1 MRKITRHFSMATLIL
16 AVLNSLAFAQA
27 WPEKPIR
34 LILPYAPGGVPEA
47 IFRTLSPGLEVRLG
61 QRFIVEARPGG
72 DGAIGGGAVAR
83 ATPDGYTLIIAGT
96 GLMSVTSHINK
107 NLGFDPL
114 GAFDVIATLAEA
126 PPLAIVHPSM
136 PVRNLDELVSYL
148 LANPGKF
155 NYGAQNSGS
164 PTHLTGA
171 ALSQMTGNS
180 MVYIAYKGT
189 APLVQAMLAND
200 IQVAFPTLSGIG
212 PHIKAGKLRALAV
225 MARQRM
231 AELPDVPSA
240 LEAGFA
246 QLVGTNWWAMSAP
259 RGTPPAI
266 IERLSSEVRLG
277 LGEDEVR
284 KRLAALGHSPLVMTH
299 AESAAFVRSESA
311 RYKEIVE
318 KGRISLQ

>member
-47 IFRTLSPGLEVRLG
+47 IFRTLSPGLEARLG
-61 QRFIVEARPGG
+61 QRFIVEARPG
-72 DGAIGGGAVAR
+72 
-83 ATPDGYTLIIAGT
+83 GYTLIIAGT

-259 RGTPPAI
+259 RGTAPAI

-299 AESAAFVRSESA
+299 AESATFVRSESA

>member
-1 MRKITRHFSMATLIL
+1 
-16 AVLNSLAFAQA
+16 
-27 WPEKPIR
+27 
-34 LILPYAPGGVPEA
+34 
-47 IFRTLSPGLEVRLG
+47 
-61 QRFIVEARPGG
+61 
-72 DGAIGGGAVAR
+72 
-83 ATPDGYTLIIAGT
+83 
-96 GLMSVTSHINK
+96 
-107 NLGFDPL
+107 
-114 GAFDVIATLAEA
+114 
-126 PPLAIVHPSM
+126 M

-266 IERLSSEVRLG
+266 IEKLSRAIAEIVA
-277 LGEDEVR
+277 EPDVEQ
-284 KRLAALGHSPLVMTH
+284 KLAAQGAAPVGTSPQVFDKFLK
-299 AESAAFVRSESA
+299 AESSKWLALAKAVNITA
-311 RYKEIVE
+311 D
-318 KGRISLQ
+318 